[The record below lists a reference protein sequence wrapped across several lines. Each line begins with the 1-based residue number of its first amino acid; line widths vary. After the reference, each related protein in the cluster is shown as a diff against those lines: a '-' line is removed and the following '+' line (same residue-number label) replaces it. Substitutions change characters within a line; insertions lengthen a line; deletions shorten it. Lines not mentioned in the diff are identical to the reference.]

1 MLWRS
6 VCRQALYSST
16 KVVSV
21 SSSPDVDL
29 LGDEVSMASSSLHKL
44 NDIFDFTEKQT
55 LLTIDNFFLK
65 SLHWLS
71 VLVRTAADNKEVKNK
86 STCNDG

>member
-29 LGDEVSMASSSLHKL
+29 LGDEVSIASSSLHKL
-44 NDIFDFTEKQT
+44 NDILVFHGKTVLGRGKQT
-55 LLTIDNFFLK
+55 LLTIDKKYIVK
-65 SLHWLS
+65 SLAGLGYYCS
-71 VLVRTAADNKEVKNK
+71 RQRSQK
-86 STCNDG
+86 